1 MRNHHQTYKL
11 KHSQNFI
18 RSEKTA
24 KDIVS
29 RMSLTPQDIV
39 VEIGPGKGELTK
51 HLLPHVALLIGVEK
65 DTQMA
70 QNLPRHMNNDPKL
83 LCFQADFLNWGLPF
97 SDFKLIGNIPFAHT
111 AEIIRK
117 LTRHQSPPQVSYLI
131 MQKEAGLK
139 YTGTP
144 HESVF
149 SIKLKLLFDV
159 KILMSIPRNQFR
171 PVPSVDAVLLAIYKK
186 DKPTL
191 PVEQQDRFIRF
202 IEQIFFGYQD
212 SAKKALRKF
221 LSTKQIERL
230 ESLLKID
237 LNTRRTS
244 ISFEQW
250 VKIFTVVDCR

>member
-1 MRNHHQTYKL
+1 
-11 KHSQNFI
+11 
-18 RSEKTA
+18 
-24 KDIVS
+24 
-29 RMSLTPQDIV
+29 
-39 VEIGPGKGELTK
+39 
-51 HLLPHVALLIGVEK
+51 
-65 DTQMA
+65 
-70 QNLPRHMNNDPKL
+70 
-83 LCFQADFLNWGLPF
+83 
-97 SDFKLIGNIPFAHT
+97 
-111 AEIIRK
+111 
-117 LTRHQSPPQVSYLI
+117 
-131 MQKEAGLK
+131 
-139 YTGTP
+139 
-144 HESVF
+144 
-149 SIKLKLLFDV
+149 
-159 KILMSIPRNQFR
+159 MSIPRNQFR